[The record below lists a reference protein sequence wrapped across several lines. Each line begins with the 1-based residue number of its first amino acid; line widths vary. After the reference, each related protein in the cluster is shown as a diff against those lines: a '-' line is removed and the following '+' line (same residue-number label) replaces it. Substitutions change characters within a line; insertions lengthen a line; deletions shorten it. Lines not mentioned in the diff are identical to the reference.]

1 MLISGPLPM
10 RAMFKLAKTEPAIAG
25 FPSAPAPELRE
36 AQMAAVSYGPRLGG
50 DSHVYIRVNPS
61 CVLFALLDIAGQLD
75 QNRAIVSAA
84 QNTFRNC
91 GQQLL
96 TQNDANEADAMIEV
110 CVQMNRAVLQAAG
123 RVCPCPTFAGCF
135 NESLGTVC
143 YVNAGHTPALLRDR
157 TGITQLGATG
167 LPLGLFSHSA
177 ADASIVAL
185 EPGASL
191 VLFSRALVETSH
203 KGKEFG
209 MAQVKEILLAT
220 PTSSAEEINAGILGQ
235 VRQFLGPKSA
245 ANDVTV
251 LSLTRSVRA
260 KAFASAM

>member
-1 MLISGPLPM
+1 M
-10 RAMFKLAKTEPAIAG
+10 RALFKFARPQPPIAAV
-25 FPSAPAPELRE
+25 PSVPAPELRD
-36 AQMAAVSYGPRLGG
+36 AKMAAASYGLRMGG
-50 DSHVYIRVNPS
+50 DLHDYIRVSPS
-61 CVLFALLDIAGQLD
+61 RVLFALLDVAGQVE
-75 QNRAIVSAA
+75 QTRAIVSAA

-91 GQQLL
+91 GREFLSKD
-96 TQNDANEADAMIEV
+96 DANEADAMIEV
-110 CVQMNRAVLQAAG
+110 CVQMNRTILQAAG

-157 TGITQLGATG
+157 AGISQLAATG

-191 VLFSRALVETSH
+191 VLVSRGLVEANR

-209 MAQVKEILLAT
+209 LEHVKEILLAT
-220 PTSSAEEINAGILGQ
+220 PTPSAEEINAAILGQ
-235 VRQFLGPKSA
+235 VRQFLGPKPVS
-245 ANDVTV
+245 NDVTI
-251 LSLTRSVRA
+251 LSLTRSIAA
-260 KAFASAM
+260 KALASAT